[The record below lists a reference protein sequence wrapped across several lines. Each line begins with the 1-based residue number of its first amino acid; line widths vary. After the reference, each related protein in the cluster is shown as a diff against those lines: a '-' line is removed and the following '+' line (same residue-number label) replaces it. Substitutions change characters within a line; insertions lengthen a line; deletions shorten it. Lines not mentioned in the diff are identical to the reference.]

1 MPTWQPPA
9 PRCRTILLA
18 VALAAALAGC
28 AGTPLASPDPGAL
41 PAPTPREAQTEYII
55 QPGDTLSLKFYYH
68 TDHDQEVVVR
78 QDGKLLLPLVGE
90 VQAAGLTPAALA
102 EKLAQQYSKNL
113 RDPKISVAIKAS
125 PTRNIY
131 VGGEVGKPGLVN
143 YRQGMTVVQA
153 IMEAGGPKDTARVD
167 QVVFLQR
174 LREDQYQA
182 TKIDLTKVLES
193 GETEADRVLG
203 PSDVIFVPK
212 STIAKMNLFVQQYIL
227 GLLPVRPGIGISVV
241 PGL

>member
-1 MPTWQPPA
+1 
-9 PRCRTILLA
+9 
-18 VALAAALAGC
+18 LAAAGC
-28 AGTPLASPDPGAL
+28 AGTPLSGPDAGAL
-41 PAPTPREAQTEYII
+41 PAPSARPTQTEYLI
-55 QPGDTLSLKFYYH
+55 QPGDTLTLKFYYH
-68 TDHDQEVVVR
+68 PDHDQDVVVR

-90 VQAAGLTPAALA
+90 VQAAGVTPARLA
-102 EKLAQQYSKNL
+102 EQLAEQYSKNL
-113 RDPKISVAIKAS
+113 RDPRVSVAVKAS
-125 PTRNIY
+125 TQKGVF
-131 VGGEVGKPGLVN
+131 VGGEVARPGHVPYRPGL
-143 YRQGMTVVQA
+143 TVVQA

-174 LREDQYQA
+174 VREDQYQA
-182 TKIDLTKVLES
+182 TKIDLAKTLET
-193 GETEADRVLG
+193 GQTDADPSLG